1 MLTKGPEPKLP
12 ALYQQKENG
21 SVQGIKTLLQMQSG
35 LREAEKGMG
44 GGGDSWVSVLLKATS
59 VFHFTSP

>member
-1 MLTKGPEPKLP
+1 MLTKDPEPKLP

-21 SVQGIKTLLQMQSG
+21 SVQGVKTLLQMQSG

-44 GGGDSWVSVLLKATS
+44 EEGELLGFSVT
-59 VFHFTSP
+59 